1 MSDFENLDD
10 DFDDDFDLI
19 DDTPPGL
26 FPPDSGSVPNGDD
39 EDDNGLGI
47 QYMPKPPL
55 RSRPLID
62 FSARRSTV
70 DTDLDFSAAAAFPP
84 PRSHMSGSTLRSSL
98 HPSTAPSF
106 SRKTSLGSAP
116 LARQLRLPPD
126 AIAALTDSELLH
138 NPQYRKLRRD
148 HDHLASVL
156 TTYVERELA
165 EFRTAKSE
173 SLGSDI
179 YQAVPRSVNSCHVDS
194 RGTDSR
200 ASSLGPSD
208 SASQQTRTD
217 VMKDKAI
224 EDLLE
229 SVEPPPMRP
238 EFLPKTVLWDFKDC
252 ETDKSQGDIITDK
265 NKSRPK
271 LSLAIRRPN
280 GTKISNAE
288 LSNMRRSAEMIV
300 QKLINFV
307 NSDPRSACAGAPKAR
322 TKTFIK
328 KYFTAE
334 HYRAVL
340 DLEAEQKLLRLCSA
354 HWKAD
359 AFITQVFLQR
369 SKEKAMA
376 AMNAAPATSP
386 QSNLS
391 PEPPTAFV
399 PQIQEVAPMNLTKR
413 ALELSPGPKSPSAS
427 HAQKRNKDNHVPAV
441 SGQKTIGSRG
451 PLNQNQRPA
460 ARKITPTFLNRTK
473 MTCAE
478 PAPTSLRLLHVDPSV
493 DNLVATLTSE
503 FPSLTNAPR
512 LLYSMSAQSSFKEG
526 KPSEQVA
533 TLLEHVQFA
542 DPCSP
547 DIDEDNMCQGWGH
560 YQFTAGGISPA
571 SSLTSWEK
579 VGSVATAF
587 KLVAAAIKTC
597 QEARSMCSN
606 AGMPKTSGFISDA
619 YLEKILECLESCWVG
634 AGGVFTSSQN
644 RVPLPTTPSYRD
656 VAMSPPPRGPVIRIK
671 RPALPADVATSKIPE
686 VPTGTDSTT
695 QPPATTEPTEPS
707 VGLDEGAQASA
718 ASLKLLQVSEL
729 LAWFGDNKLSAPKW
743 KRKDDLVDAIVKSP
757 ELAHISESTVKEII
771 EKRKAKKGPP
781 KPLAA

>member
-1 MSDFENLDD
+1 MGTACVHSTYAHVRVRVYFFFFRLYTLAQLSRLPTSDFEN
-10 DFDDDFDLI
+10 FDDNFDDNFDLI

-55 RSRPLID
+55 RSRPPID
-62 FSARRSTV
+62 FSTRRSTV

-84 PRSHMSGSTLRSSL
+84 PCSHMSGSTLRSSL

-106 SRKTSLGSAP
+106 SRKTSL
-116 LARQLRLPPD
+116 
-126 AIAALTDSELLH
+126 
-138 NPQYRKLRRD
+138 
-148 HDHLASVL
+148 
-156 TTYVERELA
+156 ERELV

-179 YQAVPRSVNSCHVDS
+179 YQAVPHSVNSCRADS
-194 RGTDSR
+194 RGADSH

-238 EFLPKTVLWDFKDC
+238 EFLPKTVLWDFEDC
-252 ETDKSQGDIITDK
+252 ET
-265 NKSRPK
+265 NN
-271 LSLAIRRPN
+271 LAIRHPN

-307 NSDPRSACAGAPKAR
+307 NSDPHSACAGAPKAW

-340 DLEAEQKLLRLCSA
+340 DLEAEQKLLCLCSA

-359 AFITQVFLQR
+359 AFITQVFLRR

-391 PEPPTAFV
+391 LEPPTAFV

-427 HAQKRNKDNHVPAV
+427 HTQKCNKDNHVPAV

-451 PLNQNQRPA
+451 PLNQNQHPA

-478 PAPTSLRLLHVDPSV
+478 PAPTSLHLLHIDPLV

-503 FPSLTNAPR
+503 FPSLTNTPC

-526 KPSEQVA
+526 KPSEQVT
-533 TLLEHVQFA
+533 TLLERVQFA

-560 YQFTAGGISPA
+560 YQFMAGGISPA

-587 KLVAAAIKTC
+587 KLVAAAIKMC

-606 AGMPKTSGFISDA
+606 ARMPKTSGFISDA
-619 YLEKILECLESCWVG
+619 YLEKILKCLESCWVG
-634 AGGVFTSSQN
+634 AGRVFTSSQN

-671 RPALPADVATSKIPE
+671 RPALPTDVATSKIPE

-718 ASLKLLQVSEL
+718 TSLKLLQVSEL

-757 ELAHISESTVKEII
+757 ELAHISELTIKEII
-771 EKRKAKKGPP
+771 KKRKAKKGPP
-781 KPLAA
+781 KPLTA

>member
-1 MSDFENLDD
+1 MSDFEN
-10 DFDDDFDLI
+10 FDDNFDDNFNLI

-55 RSRPLID
+55 RSRPPID
-62 FSARRSTV
+62 FSARCSTV
-70 DTDLDFSAAAAFPP
+70 DTDLDFSVAAAFPP

-106 SRKTSLGSAP
+106 SHKTSLGSAP

-126 AIAALTDSELLH
+126 AIAALTDSEFLH
-138 NPQYRKLRRD
+138 NPQYCKLHRD
-148 HDHLASVL
+148 HNHLASVL
-156 TTYVERELA
+156 TT
-165 EFRTAKSE
+165 
-173 SLGSDI
+173 LGSDI
-179 YQAVPRSVNSCHVDS
+179 YQAVPRIVNSCRADS
-194 RGTDSR
+194 CGADSR

-208 SASQQTRTD
+208 SASQQTQTD

-238 EFLPKTVLWDFKDC
+238 EFLPKTVLWDFEDC
-252 ETDKSQGDIITDK
+252 ETNKSQGDIITDK

-288 LSNMRRSAEMIV
+288 LSNMQCSAEMIV

-307 NSDPRSACAGAPKAR
+307 NSDPRLACAGAPKAR

-340 DLEAEQKLLRLCSA
+340 DLEAEQKLLR
-354 HWKAD
+354 
-359 AFITQVFLQR
+359 F
-369 SKEKAMA
+369 KEKAMA

-391 PEPPTAFV
+391 LEPPTAFV

-413 ALELSPGPKSPSAS
+413 ALELSPSPKSPLAL
-427 HAQKRNKDNHVPAV
+427 HAQKHNKDNHVPAV

-460 ARKITPTFLNRTK
+460 ARKITPTFLNVTFPL

-478 PAPTSLRLLHVDPSV
+478 PAPTSLHLLHVDPSV

-512 LLYSMSAQSSFKEG
+512 LLYSMSAQLSFKEG
-526 KPSEQVA
+526 KPSEQVV

-560 YQFTAGGISPA
+560 YQFMAGGISPA

-606 AGMPKTSGFISDA
+606 AGMPKTSGFIGDA
-619 YLEKILECLESCWVG
+619 YLKKILECLESCWVG
-634 AGGVFTSSQN
+634 AGRVFTSSQN
-644 RVPLPTTPSYRD
+644 RVPLPTTPLYRD
-656 VAMSPPPRGPVIRIK
+656 VAMSPPPCGPVIRIK
-671 RPALPADVATSKIPE
+671 RPALPTDVACNAI
-686 VPTGTDSTT
+686 TT
-695 QPPATTEPTEPS
+695 LAR
-707 VGLDEGAQASA
+707 L
-718 ASLKLLQVSEL
+718 EL
-729 LAWFGDNKLSAPKW
+729 
-743 KRKDDLVDAIVKSP
+743 
-757 ELAHISESTVKEII
+757 
-771 EKRKAKKGPP
+771 
-781 KPLAA
+781 